1 MARVPAISVE
11 SPELHFRTMARA
23 DLTEIMDIENIS
35 FPTPWTE
42 AMILREL
49 ETPHSLHQV
58 AEREGHVAG
67 YMISWLT
74 PPEAMIMSLA
84 VHPELRGQ
92 GLGRALLEDSFRIFA
107 QARLETVW
115 LEVRTGNLMAQA
127 LYQKFGFREV
137 YRRRGYYHDTGEDAI
152 VMMKRIAAR

>member
-1 MARVPAISVE
+1 MARAPVISAE
-11 SPELHFRTMARA
+11 SPELHFRTMSRA
-23 DLTEIMDIENIS
+23 DLTEIMEIENIS

-49 ETPHSLHQV
+49 ETPHSIHRV
-58 AEREGHVAG
+58 AEREGRVAG

-74 PPEAMIMSLA
+74 PPEAMIMSIA
-84 VHPELRGQ
+84 VRPDWRGQ
-92 GLGRALLEDSFRIFA
+92 GIGRGLLEDSFRTFV
-107 QARLETVW
+107 QTRLETVW
-115 LEVRTGNLMAQA
+115 LEVRTGNLKAQA

-152 VMMKRIAAR
+152 VMMKRISP